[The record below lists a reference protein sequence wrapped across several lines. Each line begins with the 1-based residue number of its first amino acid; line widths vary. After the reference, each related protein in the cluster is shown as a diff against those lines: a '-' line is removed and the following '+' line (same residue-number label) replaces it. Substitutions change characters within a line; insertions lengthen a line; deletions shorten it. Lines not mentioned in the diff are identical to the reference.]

1 MGKSKSVARV
11 IALVC
16 VAAALG
22 GCAFGQKITYSDTVA
37 DFEAK
42 GNKSVAVAVHDERPY
57 VVTGDKQASFVGLS
71 RGGFGNPFDILT
83 TSGAPLSNEMSASV
97 THSLADRGF
106 KASTVQV
113 AASQSRRATMEQLH
127 GSGAERQVLISLKE
141 WKSDKYVRTS
151 LTYDVTVKV
160 MDAGGE
166 ELATATFNGN
176 EAIGDVH
183 AAFRSKME
191 EWFSNS
197 KIVAAL
203 K

>member
-1 MGKSKSVARV
+1 
-11 IALVC
+11 
-16 VAAALG
+16 
-22 GCAFGQKITYSDTVA
+22 
-37 DFEAK
+37 
-42 GNKSVAVAVHDERPY
+42 
-57 VVTGDKQASFVGLS
+57 
-71 RGGFGNPFDILT
+71 
-83 TSGAPLSNEMSASV
+83 
-97 THSLADRGF
+97 
-106 KASTVQV
+106 
-113 AASQSRRATMEQLH
+113 
-127 GSGAERQVLISLKE
+127 VLISLKE